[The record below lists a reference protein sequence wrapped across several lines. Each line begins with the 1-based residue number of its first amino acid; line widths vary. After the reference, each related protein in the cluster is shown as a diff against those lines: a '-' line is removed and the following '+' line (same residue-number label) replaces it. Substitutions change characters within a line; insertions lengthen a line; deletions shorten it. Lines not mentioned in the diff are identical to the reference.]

1 MMEIARVFSAGAKP
15 RWSVLFAAWAGEEE
29 GLYGS
34 YAYVNHPYFPLA
46 TTIAYLNLDMVGNGE
61 PLLFESAETHTALRA
76 VTTESAKQLGITIS
90 VQGYTGDSDHAPF
103 EEKGVP
109 NFMFIYWPYEEYHTP
124 SDTPDRVSRANLLVT
139 AKLTA
144 LIALKLSEATVT
156 SITSSVITVTA
167 GTTAIASS
175 VHATTVATNT
185 VSGAST
191 LVTIEASIIAGVVLV
206 VVCAIGVYYLKR
218 RRD

>member
-1 MMEIARVFSAGAKP
+1 
-15 RWSVLFAAWAGEEE
+15 
-29 GLYGS
+29 
-34 YAYVNHPYFPLA
+34 
-46 TTIAYLNLDMVGNGE
+46 
-61 PLLFESAETHTALRA
+61 
-76 VTTESAKQLGITIS
+76 
-90 VQGYTGDSDHAPF
+90 
-103 EEKGVP
+103 
-109 NFMFIYWPYEEYHTP
+109 
-124 SDTPDRVSRANLLVT
+124 VT